1 MTTGDDSTRQLTPT
15 APPIIEGIKLHLDPP
30 PPPRPPWWLRRDVI
44 EMAVVFVIA
53 VLPALTGAMTSFVR
67 YGGAE
72 GDFVHDDSL
81 YLWLIG
87 RSFVVAV
94 PVLYIMWRSHV
105 GWAFFGMSHRP
116 RFVDALIGAAV
127 LIFDYMLYY
136 ALYYMYYFSFGRLS
150 ERWLHPLT
158 PIFSAYIPTMPSLD
172 PITASL
178 AVLAAGANGFAEELV
193 MRAYFIPRL
202 EKRLRS
208 TLAAI
213 VITSVVFGL
222 YHIYQGVW
230 AASFTVVTGL
240 ILGWVFVRTRKLWPV
255 FFAHMFMD
263 LVPFLFWSS

>member
-1 MTTGDDSTRQLTPT
+1 MELTL
-15 APPIIEGIKLHLDPP
+15 EPP
-30 PPPRPPWWLRRDVI
+30 PPPRRPWWLRRDVI

-53 VLPALTGAMTSFVR
+53 VLPALTGALASFTES
-67 YGGAE
+67 GGE
-72 GDFVHDDSL
+72 EWDSVHDSRL

-87 RSFVVAV
+87 RSFVVSV
-94 PVLYIMWRSHV
+94 PVLYIMWRSRM
-105 GWAFFGMSHRP
+105 GWAFFGMAQRP
-116 RFVDALIGAAV
+116 RIVDALIGAG
-127 LIFDYMLYY
+127 LLLLDYALYY
-136 ALYYMYYFSFGRLS
+136 ALYYLYYFSFGRLS
-150 ERWLHPLT
+150 QQWLHPLT
-158 PIFSAYIPTMPSLD
+158 PVLSAYSPIVPSLD

-202 EKRLRS
+202 ERRLRS

-213 VITSVVFGL
+213 VITSVVFGA

-240 ILGWVFVRTRKLWPV
+240 ILGWVFVQTRRLWPV

-263 LVPFLFWSS
+263 LVPFLFWGS